1 MISKKFKTW
10 NALNVTTRNR
20 AVDKQSY
27 VSIRRAGALYFSP
40 FAAGVLGLKKD
51 DCMLFFQGEEYS
63 SELFVAKTKD
73 KETGIRVKADKRG
86 RLYVNG
92 KTFTDT
98 LIEHIG
104 SDGSLRVRMGN
115 VAEAMPKGEGL
126 PPAAYRL
133 YLNECA
139 KK

>member
-1 MISKKFKTW
+1 MISKKFTTW
-10 NALNVTTRNR
+10 NALNVTTKVRKEN
-20 AVDKQSY
+20 KQSY

-40 FAAGVLGLKKD
+40 QAAVTLGIKKD
-51 DCMLFFQGEEYS
+51 DCVVFLQGVEYT

-73 KETGIRVKADKRG
+73 KDTAIRVKADKRG

-92 KTFTDT
+92 KMFTDT

-104 SDGSLRVRMGN
+104 EDGSLRMRMGN
-115 VAEAMPKGEGL
+115 VAEALPKGENL
-126 PPAAYRL
+126 PPVAYRL